1 MLTNLVLPERLSE
14 RICLPISL
22 ITRQQSILNLG
33 KLGLKL
39 FFVKTMNKWIKNKYE
54 KLRYFKLISKIL
66 MDMN

>member
-39 FFVKTMNKWIKNKYE
+39 FFVKTMNK
-54 KLRYFKLISKIL
+54 
-66 MDMN
+66 